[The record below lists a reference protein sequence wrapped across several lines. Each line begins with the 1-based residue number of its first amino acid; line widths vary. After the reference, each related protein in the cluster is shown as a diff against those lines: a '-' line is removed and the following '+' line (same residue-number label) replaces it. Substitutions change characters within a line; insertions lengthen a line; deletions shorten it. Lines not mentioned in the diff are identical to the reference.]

1 MQLITK
7 NSLLDYFSANDE
19 ILFAAFSY
27 ADEHPNHITKELNLI
42 GNQAAKELESPSP
55 PPIKYQYKSK
65 EHCICFIPNFFGH
78 RLGQRYYS
86 LLILL
91 IEDYK
96 KYLEDL

>member
-1 MQLITK
+1 MQIITK

-19 ILFAAFSY
+19 ILFGAFSY
-27 ADEHPNHITKELNLI
+27 VDEHPDHLTRELNLI
-42 GNQAAKELESPSP
+42 GNQAEKELESP

-86 LLILL
+86 LLILR

-96 KYLEDL
+96 KYLDRL